1 MKPNADIPVAIGI
14 DSGEIAASGYRLY
27 LFYP

>member
-1 MKPNADIPVAIGI
+1 MRPNADIVLTVGVEPR
-14 DSGEIAASGYRLY
+14 EMAASGYRLY

>member
-1 MKPNADIPVAIGI
+1 MQPNADIMLAIGI
-14 DSGEIAASGYRLY
+14 DSGEVAASGYRLY

>member
-1 MKPNADIPVAIGI
+1 MAPNVDIAVTVRV
-14 DSGEIAASGYRLY
+14 DSGDMAASGYRLY